1 MGSPYDSYQGRREAY
16 DDVYEEIIN
25 YVYDALEELNNMQI
39 EKTTDRKEVGVCPIC
54 GKPVVELPKGW
65 GCSGYPECHFSIYKT
80 IAGLT

>member
-1 MGSPYDSYQGRREAY
+1 MTHIREGSEAY

-54 GKPVVELPKGW
+54 GKP
-65 GCSGYPECHFSIYKT
+65 
-80 IAGLT
+80 A